1 MIFCYRQTDRQII
14 IYISSYFIHHPH
26 CLLLQ
31 PHTNDGRTPLMDA
44 AVAAQDEMVKLLL
57 SMGASPDKT
66 ANDNLTALIFAIQS
80 KCLTTINLLAPVTQ
94 VSLGRALFF
103 LASENIEV
111 MTGELR
117 QLVERAAQDREA
129 AIEGLEGAAKF
140 GSSLMIEM
148 IAQYTKDHSIFEAKK
163 VDIWMEAVK
172 SDSKATVSALL
183 PLLPN
188 PPLEAIT
195 LARERGVPG
204 VVRLLLPDT
213 KVEGEEEREAL
224 RDAVLANT
232 AELLDQMPRDVEF
245 TYNDKMDKLK
255 PLLSSSITNSNRIK
269 EMLMT
274 IKKMFISKRNSK
286 ASSTMVPYTTLLE
299 NLHLPKAH
307 YEEATCPMVC
317 GQKQNCHRIRETMS
331 LVDLIVAELGK
342 RFKVFEGMDIAMI
355 GSTREGSRAFFYDE
369 VDVHLSLNKDFKK
382 FSYFDAKQM
391 VLKRDPSRAEN
402 PEDCDKYFDENN
414 FLKPDLYFHDFV
426 ASVHSIISTL
436 ELPEDFTMLPLT
448 TSFTP
453 CTRCMTTKH
462 KGLQVMRCRHKAD
475 CEQHKR
481 CRCEEPSKCK
491 CLDECGCREYASP
504 SLTWSKVGVVLHLQ
518 WREED
523 GTIVTIDVDLNCPTW
538 PTHTR
543 FNGSINDYAN
553 YLMRER
559 PVGWLEEFS
568 KLENMASAASSAH
581 LLTSNIIWPVKFR
594 LINRDTV
601 LPSQVTNLTL
611 L

>member
-1 MIFCYRQTDRQII
+1 M
-14 IYISSYFIHHPH
+14 S
-26 CLLLQ
+26 
-31 PHTNDGRTPLMDA
+31 A
-44 AVAAQDEMVKLLL
+44 AHSAQDETVSLLL

-66 ANDNLTALIFAIQS
+66 SNNGRTALIFAIQS
-80 KCLTTINLLAPVTQ
+80 KCETTINLLAPVTQ
-94 VSLGRALFF
+94 VNLGGALEF
-103 LASENIEV
+103 LARDKIEV
-111 MTGELR
+111 MTEELR

-129 AIEGLEGAAKF
+129 AIKGLYSAAMF
-140 GSSLMIEM
+140 GSSFMIEM
-148 IAQYTKDHSIFEAKK
+148 IAQYTKDLSISEAKK
-163 VDIWMEAVK
+163 VKIWMEAVK

-188 PPLEAIT
+188 PPLKAIT
-195 LARERGVPG
+195 LARKRGVPG

-245 TYNDKMDKLK
+245 TYNNKMEKLK
-255 PLLSSSITNSNRIK
+255 LLLT
-269 EMLMT
+269 
-274 IKKMFISKRNSK
+274 
-286 ASSTMVPYTTLLE
+286 SSTMVPYTTLLE

-402 PEDCDKYFDENN
+402 PEDCDKYFDKNN

-436 ELPEDFTMLPLT
+436 ELPEDLTMLPLT

-523 GTIVTIDVDLNCPTW
+523 GAIVTIDVDLNCPTW
-538 PTHTR
+538 PTHSR
-543 FNGSINDYAN
+543 FNGSVNPYAN
-553 YLMRER
+553 YLGRQR
-559 PVGWLEEFS
+559 FVGWLEEFS
-568 KLENMASAASSAH
+568 KLEDMGSAAASSH

>member
-1 MIFCYRQTDRQII
+1 
-14 IYISSYFIHHPH
+14 
-26 CLLLQ
+26 
-31 PHTNDGRTPLMDA
+31 MDA
-44 AVAAQDEMVKLLL
+44 ALSAQDETITLLL

-66 ANDNLTALIFAIQS
+66 DHDGNTALIFAIQS

-94 VSLGRALFF
+94 VNLGGALQN
-103 LASENIEV
+103 LAFKKIEV

-163 VDIWMEAVK
+163 ADIWMEAVK

-255 PLLSSSITNSNRIK
+255 PLLSSP
-269 EMLMT
+269 
-274 IKKMFISKRNSK
+274 
-286 ASSTMVPYTTLLE
+286 MVPYTTLLE

-543 FNGSINDYAN
+543 YDGNTNDYAN

-559 PVGWLEEFS
+559 FVGWLEEFS
-568 KLENMASAASSAH
+568 KLEDMRAASASPH

-601 LPSQVTNLTL
+601 LPSQVTNLAIL
-611 L
+611 

>member
-1 MIFCYRQTDRQII
+1 M
-14 IYISSYFIHHPH
+14 
-26 CLLLQ
+26 Q
-31 PHTNDGRTPLMDA
+31 PNTKDGRTPLMDA
-44 AVAAQDEMVKLLL
+44 ALSAQDETVTLLL

-66 ANDNLTALIFAIQS
+66 DHDGDTALTVAIQS

-94 VSLGRALFF
+94 VNLGGALQC
-103 LASENIEV
+103 LARDKIEV

-163 VDIWMEAVK
+163 VKIWMEAVK
-172 SDSKATVSALL
+172 SDSEATVSALL

-195 LARERGVPG
+195 LARKRGVPG

-245 TYNDKMDKLK
+245 TYNNKMDKLK
-255 PLLSSSITNSNRIK
+255 PLLSSS
-269 EMLMT
+269 
-274 IKKMFISKRNSK
+274 
-286 ASSTMVPYTTLLE
+286 MVPYTTLLE

-523 GTIVTIDVDLNCPTW
+523 GTLFTIDCDLNCPTW

-543 FNGSINDYAN
+543 FDSNINPAER
-553 YLMRER
+553 YLRTKQ
-559 PVGWLEEFS
+559 PVGWLEERS
-568 KLENMASAASSAH
+568 KLEMMSSAASAYH
-581 LLTSNIIWPVKFR
+581 LLTSKSVRHVVAGGSTDNQGGRQRGGDVGKGDGHVLGGASKEQRGGDPLHQRNRIRFN
-594 LINRDTV
+594 LI
-601 LPSQVTNLTL
+601 PQ
-611 L
+611 

>member
-1 MIFCYRQTDRQII
+1 M
-14 IYISSYFIHHPH
+14 
-26 CLLLQ
+26 
-31 PHTNDGRTPLMDA
+31 
-44 AVAAQDEMVKLLL
+44 
-57 SMGASPDKT
+57 
-66 ANDNLTALIFAIQS
+66 
-80 KCLTTINLLAPVTQ
+80 
-94 VSLGRALFF
+94 
-103 LASENIEV
+103 
-111 MTGELR
+111 
-117 QLVERAAQDREA
+117 
-129 AIEGLEGAAKF
+129 
-140 GSSLMIEM
+140 
-148 IAQYTKDHSIFEAKK
+148 
-163 VDIWMEAVK
+163 
-172 SDSKATVSALL
+172 
-183 PLLPN
+183 
-188 PPLEAIT
+188 
-195 LARERGVPG
+195 PG

-245 TYNDKMDKLK
+245 TYNNKMDKLK
-255 PLLSSSITNSNRIK
+255 PLLSSP
-269 EMLMT
+269 
-274 IKKMFISKRNSK
+274 
-286 ASSTMVPYTTLLE
+286 MVPYTTLLE

-491 CLDECGCREYASP
+491 CLEECGCREYASP
-504 SLTWSKVGVVLHLQ
+504 SLNWSKVGVVLHLQ

-523 GTIVTIDVDLNCPTW
+523 GTLSTIDVDLNCPTW
-538 PTHTR
+538 PTNTR
-543 FNGSINDYAN
+543 FDGSIQNASN
-553 YLMRER
+553 NLELNK
-559 PVGWLEEFS
+559 PVGWLEELH
-568 KLENMASAASSAH
+568 KLDNMFEASGSPH
-581 LLTSNIIWPVKFR
+581 LLESKNWPVKFR
-594 LINRDTV
+594 LINRETV
-601 LPSQVTNLTL
+601 LPSQTL
-611 L
+611 LFMRDETLAGVKLEAYVLIKILKYLTGSSARSFQCKFATNFAFGGNKIIKNVEIGSAVQEIINHQSIRGKFSSVHPDLAVEGITMVEVKDEGFLLTSNKTAGSLHLNIFFFKLRPFSH